1 MRLKLRC
8 FLICTFLCVPFL
20 SSAGRGHDSLLT
32 TAESL
37 MAQGEYARAAIAFEY
52 AMYKAED
59 ATEEAKACMGKARA
73 YKRMEDFEGALKSLQ
88 RVQLRPLG
96 DTLHYEVRSEMAYLM
111 FVTRRFG
118 EADQQF
124 KQMDFFLP
132 KLELRQRSYFLRILT
147 LNELR
152 RWDEAST
159 AAKEWVASL
168 DAAQPVRDSL
178 NTLVEQWYSKVPKLK
193 KQKRAEVLSVIPGMG
208 HWYSGYFGE
217 GVVSMIVSLAALSYA
232 TFNVFAGNYLT
243 ALTLGTAL
251 LQQFLFGGARRAR
264 FLVKQKNYERTRE
277 FNNPIKQGLVDWQRK
292 WGMQ

>member
-1 MRLKLRC
+1 M
-8 FLICTFLCVPFL
+8 
-20 SSAGRGHDSLLT
+20 
-32 TAESL
+32 
-37 MAQGEYARAAIAFEY
+37 
-52 AMYKAED
+52 
-59 ATEEAKACMGKARA
+59 
-73 YKRMEDFEGALKSLQ
+73 
-88 RVQLRPLG
+88 
-96 DTLHYEVRSEMAYLM
+96 
-111 FVTRRFG
+111 
-118 EADQQF
+118 
-124 KQMDFFLP
+124 
-132 KLELRQRSYFLRILT
+132 
-147 LNELR
+147 
-152 RWDEAST
+152 
-159 AAKEWVASL
+159 